1 MADINIE
8 RKRTNIL
15 PWIIGLIALALLAW
29 ALLGL
34 FSPDRNTTAAEG
46 GAIADTAAATT
57 GADTASR

>member
-15 PWIIGLIALALLAW
+15 PWIIGLVALALLAW

-34 FSPDRNTTAAEG
+34 FSSDPQTTTAAG
-46 GAIADTAAATT
+46 GAIADTAAAV

>member
-15 PWIIGLIALALLAW
+15 PWIVGLIALALLAW

-34 FSPDRNTTAAEG
+34 VRGNGRTAATEG
-46 GAIADTAAATT
+46 GAIADTAAAAVGT
-57 GADTASR
+57 DTASR